1 MYPDPKK
8 VKDNRY
14 TFRLDDYEDEKL
26 HKLIAITNE
35 QPAALIRELLMLG
48 VDAELSKLDKEIMGQ
63 STPDWK
69 SPKGCKLSATNSWRF
84 LCLNI

>member
-14 TFRLDDYEDEKL
+14 TFRLDDYEDAKL
-26 HKLIAITNE
+26 QKLVAITDE

-48 VDAELSKLDKEIMGQ
+48 VDAELARLDKEIVSQ
-63 STPDWK
+63 SAGDWK
-69 SPKGCKLSATNSWRF
+69 SPKGSKTSALSCWRF
-84 LCLNI
+84 PCLNI